1 VICISEISLPQFVNY
16 VRNMSLNVLVVT
28 STLVQLL
35 LPSSNVGVHS
45 LPSGVLETEQG
56 EHPVLKLQNR
66 NLFLP
71 SHASGQ
77 HRVMEN
83 ILSGTQYEHL
93 DPHTPLSNE
102 DIIRLLMEYCNKKV
116 DDHNKKI
123 EEHFRKEN
131 IHTSDMIK
139 LVVNGLGSKI
149 GNVTDT
155 LAKHSATLEEKLAD
169 VELKQETVGKYQE
182 HLLYSLKLSLQDTF
196 HLIEEDMKSL
206 NAETLTCSFWT
217 NNFQSLRT
225 PNAHL

>member
-1 VICISEISLPQFVNY
+1 MICISEISLPQFVNY

-102 DIIRLLMEYCNKKV
+102 DIIRLLMEYCNKSV
-116 DDHNKKI
+116 DEQRRKTQ
-123 EEHFRKEN
+123 EQFRKESE
-131 IHTSDMIK
+131 HTADILK
-139 LVVNGLGSKI
+139 LVVNGLNSKI
-149 GNVTDT
+149 ENATDT
-155 LAKHSATLEEKLAD
+155 LVKHS
-169 VELKQETVGKYQE
+169 
-182 HLLYSLKLSLQDTF
+182 
-196 HLIEEDMKSL
+196 
-206 NAETLTCSFWT
+206 NTLT
-217 NNFQSLRT
+217 
-225 PNAHL
+225 PIGK

>member
-1 VICISEISLPQFVNY
+1 MICISEISLPQFVNY
-16 VRNMSLNVLVVT
+16 VRNMSLIVLVVT

-102 DIIRLLMEYCNKKV
+102 DIIRLLREY
-116 DDHNKKI
+116 
-123 EEHFRKEN
+123 
-131 IHTSDMIK
+131 
-139 LVVNGLGSKI
+139 
-149 GNVTDT
+149 